1 MTKATGVQ
9 HSNIVCPDC
18 ATATEES
25 PSCRQA
31 QASIGGL
38 EQCDFDAIPE
48 QNWPGFLRVLQHL
61 SRSSKEGHFV
71 RRSSNVKS
79 YIVSKS
85 VDSKLVCP
93 PKLPVMAQ
101 K

>member
-38 EQCDFDAIPE
+38 EQCDFDANPE

-61 SRSSKEGHFV
+61 RLSFTEM
-71 RRSSNVKS
+71 
-79 YIVSKS
+79 
-85 VDSKLVCP
+85 SKLERKPESTKV
-93 PKLPVMAQ
+93 KKWGWFELR
-101 K
+101 KG

>member
-38 EQCDFDAIPE
+38 EQCDFDANPE

-61 SRSSKEGHFV
+61 SRSSK
-71 RRSSNVKS
+71 
-79 YIVSKS
+79 
-85 VDSKLVCP
+85 VCEQ
-93 PKLPVMAQ
+93 VEI
-101 K
+101 